1 MILPGNFFSSDPR
14 THLTLF
20 AYNLE
25 LRKGED
31 VSAITVLAQ
40 DEQRVMYN
48 LPIVAVHEVPNFSW
62 IKQVTVKLP
71 DELKGVKGVLVWVS
85 LHELES
91 NKAAVALQ

>member
-1 MILPGNFFSSDPR
+1 
-14 THLTLF
+14 
-20 AYNLE
+20 LE

-91 NKAAVALQ
+91 NKAVVALQ